1 MRDVFAVRCIAEV
14 VSRFDVVAIQEVRGN
29 LTALQTLLTALG
41 PNWATIMKDVTR
53 GKAGNNERMA
63 FAFDLRRA
71 RPSGLDRQFA
81 RTPTR
86 SASPPTASSSRS

>member
-1 MRDVFAVRCIAEV
+1 MRDVFDIRCIAEI

-41 PNWATIMKDVTR
+41 PNWATIMTDVTR

-63 FAFDLRRA
+63 FAFDLRA
-71 RPSGLDRQFA
+71 RGRRGWP
-81 RTPTR
+81 
-86 SASPPTASSSRS
+86 ASSSSPSSPGRA